1 MITRI
6 MLAAFAA
13 VLLLVPLAAVAQD
26 NSEPEQP
33 AAGDTA
39 DMSVQVDGDS
49 APAAPDDPTTAESS
63 VDTTGTPPVTPEQGR
78 PRLKP
83 GAFDTPVTKPTGL

>member
-6 MLAAFAA
+6 TLAA
-13 VLLLVPLAAVAQD
+13 LAAILWLGVPITATAQD
-26 NSEPEQP
+26 ESEP

-39 DMSVQVDGDS
+39 DMSVEVDGDS
-49 APAAPDDPTTAESS
+49 APADSPDDPTTAESS
-63 VDTTGTPPVTPEQGR
+63 VDMTGTPPVTPEQGR